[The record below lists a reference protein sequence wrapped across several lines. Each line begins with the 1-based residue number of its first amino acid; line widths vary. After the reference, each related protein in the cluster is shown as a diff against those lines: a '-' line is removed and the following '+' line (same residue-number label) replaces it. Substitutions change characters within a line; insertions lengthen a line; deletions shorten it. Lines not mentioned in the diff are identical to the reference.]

1 MKEKQDKEEVIHNN
15 SECSKC
21 GQSPIKG
28 IRYYCLQCQNYNLC
42 SSCENKYGERHGH
55 QLLMLRR
62 PEIFEMFKKHINK
75 NNLNKDDDE
84 EKEKI
89 IDLSKCQLNAVYVK
103 EQYLT
108 RNNNNFIPIEVIL
121 KNAGQEQWPSPC
133 FFTCDEN
140 SEVKGQRIKLAQYTG
155 KGREEY
161 KIKIKINLNNINKSG
176 IYKSIWQLRNEK
188 GDEFGQKITFIIK
201 DIFEK
206 DLKLFTKK
214 DFRDEL
220 EEKVKQIK
228 MKYDILF
235 TSANIRNALIRTRGN
250 SENAVK
256 MLFTEQN
263 K

>member
-1 MKEKQDKEEVIHNN
+1 MKEKQDKEEIIHNN
-15 SECSKC
+15 SKCSKC

-84 EKEKI
+84 EEEKI
-89 IDLSKCQLNAVYVK
+89 IDLSKCQLNAMYVK

>member
-1 MKEKQDKEEVIHNN
+1 MKEKKDKEEVIHNN
-15 SECSKC
+15 SKCSKC

>member
-1 MKEKQDKEEVIHNN
+1 MKEKQDKEEIIHNN

-89 IDLSKCQLNAVYVK
+89 IDLSKCQLNVVYVK

-235 TSANIRNALIRTRGN
+235 TSASIRNALIRTRGN

>member
-15 SECSKC
+15 SKCSKC

-42 SSCENKYGERHGH
+42 SSCEKKYGERHGH

-62 PEIFEMFKKHINK
+62 PEIFEMFKKHFNK

-89 IDLSKCQLNAVYVK
+89 IDLSKCQLNVMYVK

-121 KNAGQEQWPSPC
+121 KNSGQEQWPSPC

-140 SEVKGQRIKLAQYTG
+140 SEVKGQRIKLAKYTG

-214 DFRDEL
+214 DFRDEM

-235 TSANIRNALIRTRGN
+235 TSSNIRNALIRTRGN

-256 MLFTEQN
+256 MLFTEQ